1 MIKRKRRPEGKMNF
15 LEERIVKDGIVK
27 EGNVLK
33 VDSFLNH
40 QMDIGLF
47 RQIGEEFYRLFAH
60 KDINKILTIEAS
72 GIGIA
77 CITAEYFDVPVV
89 FAKKSASINLDGSM
103 YTAEVESFTHKTVN
117 QVIVSGKFLGSRD
130 RVLII
135 DDFLANGCALRGLIR
150 ITEEAGAKVEGIGI
164 VIEKGFQSGGSDI
177 RKMGYDLRS
186 LAVIEGMDARSGEII
201 FRK

>member
-1 MIKRKRRPEGKMNF
+1 MNF

-117 QVIVSGKFLGSRD
+117 QVIVSEKFLGSRD

>member
-1 MIKRKRRPEGKMNF
+1 MNF

-77 CITAEYFDVPVV
+77 CITAEYFEVPVV

-117 QVIVSGKFLGSRD
+117 QVIVSGKFLGPRD